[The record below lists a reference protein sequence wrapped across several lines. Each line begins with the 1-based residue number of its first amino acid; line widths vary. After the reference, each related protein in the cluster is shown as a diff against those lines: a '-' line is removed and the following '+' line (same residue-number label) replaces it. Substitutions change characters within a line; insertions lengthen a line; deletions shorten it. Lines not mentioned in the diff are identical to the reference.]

1 MRPALSI
8 ESSVGPQQ
16 IPRKPLKKSLP
27 TSDVR
32 RFRELLDEF
41 QKETD
46 DQGRKWV
53 DARWG
58 IYAFYDYDGEPIYVG
73 QTNEQI
79 RTRIRRHLTNQRTD
93 AVAMRIL
100 DVFEVAEVEIWPIWA
115 LEGVPGGDKVAR
127 KQLDAF
133 EYSAYLKAIDDS
145 RFKAILNE
153 KIPPL
158 SLKVD
163 MPPSIRRS
171 LVDDEVRAERGH
183 PDIRIA
189 RRAETIA
196 RLAAVARERGEVTE
210 GLRRVL
216 VVQAVRLAYL
226 SAERLA
232 HAEGRVAPNA
242 GAIDMF
248 RLVGTVLVGP
258 DDTPNL
264 TDDEEAAS
272 DSAI

>member
-1 MRPALSI
+1 MSSKSTASPA
-8 ESSVGPQQ
+8 PQ
-16 IPRKPLKKSLP
+16 PRKPSKKSLP
-27 TSDVR
+27 ADDVR

-41 QKETD
+41 QKTTD
-46 DQGRKWV
+46 DEGRKWV
-53 DARWG
+53 DAKWG

-100 DVFEVAEVEIWPIWA
+100 DVFEVAEVEVWPIWD
-115 LEGVPGGDKVAR
+115 LEGVAGGDNDAR
-127 KQLDAF
+127 RMLDAF

-153 KIPPL
+153 KIPPV
-158 SLKVD
+158 STPVA
-163 MPPSIRRS
+163 MPPSIRWP
-171 LVDDEVRAERGH
+171 LVDDHVRAERGH

-189 RRAETIA
+189 RRAETIS

-216 VVQAVRLAYL
+216 VVQAVRLAYI

-232 HAEGRVAPNA
+232 FAEGRPAPSA
-242 GAIDMF
+242 DAINMF
-248 RLVGTVLVGP
+248 ELVGTVLVEHSDPLGLL
-258 DDTPNL
+258 DT
-264 TDDEEAAS
+264 DEES
-272 DSAI
+272 EGTDE